1 MKLFKR
7 ALTLTILAIFTMYS
21 HAQSIDE
28 IKKNSNYIWGEGNG
42 TTMSDAEGEA
52 LRQMSVQIS
61 VSVYNSSYDE
71 ESNDNSVQ
79 KAVLQSVSS
88 AKFTNVQ
95 MRVLEEEP
103 NAKVFCFMPR
113 SEVKK
118 MFEKRANHIANMVDA
133 GKTAESRMMIDEAL
147 RNYYWALVLAK
158 TTPEPVEIEFNDKK
172 GEATS
177 LLPIKIKSVL
187 AMINASVDE
196 IQDGKNLIL
205 GFTYNGKPVS
215 SLNFK
220 YNDGQSIVG
229 PIVARD
235 GIGEASMASI
245 PADGKLHLTYEL
257 RFRNEVDPTDS
268 DIAGAFNAG
277 ILPNINSSVAIAIKN
292 NSKKKAAAPVLA
304 SAEMLAAQPTNDKR
318 SIAMQNADNTD
329 DLQQAVLAVEAAIS
343 SNNPKSAFNYFTP
356 EGYTLFANLMAK
368 NGKVTLVGKAQS
380 HNFIIADG
388 YIIGRATNI
397 KRQFR
402 NGKAFMEKLV
412 YRFNPESRKI
422 ESVAFALTQR
432 AENDIMNAAASWPEV
447 SRWAI
452 LNFMEDY
459 QTAFALKRTD
469 YINSIFSDDALIITG
484 TILKKLN
491 NAERAFD
498 RSKSLDLGGPKDIAY
513 SQLSKTEYID
523 RLRKIFSTREYV
535 HLQFEDNVT
544 RMIDLPAINGI
555 NKGAAF
561 GIEIKQRYEST
572 GYSDDGYLTMV
583 FDTRGKLPIIHVR
596 LWQPDKNN
604 MMSLQEFISR
614 FNKQQSKI
622 KL

>member
-7 ALTLTILAIFTMYS
+7 ALILTILAIFTMYS

-103 NAKVFCFMPR
+103 NAKVFCFMSR

-118 MFEKRANHIANMVDA
+118 MFEKRANHIVNMVDA

-245 PADGKLHLTYEL
+245 PADGKLHITYEL

-329 DLQQAVLAVEAAIS
+329 DLQKAVLAVEAAIS

-459 QTAFALKRTD
+459 QTAFALKRID

-614 FNKQQSKI
+614 FNK
-622 KL
+622 

>member
-103 NAKVFCFMPR
+103 NAKVFCFMSR

-118 MFEKRANHIANMVDA
+118 MFEKRANHIVNMVDA

-304 SAEMLAAQPTNDKR
+304 SAEILAAQPTNDKR

-329 DLQQAVLAVEAAIS
+329 DLQQAVLAVESAIS

-459 QTAFALKRTD
+459 QTAFALKRID

-614 FNKQQSKI
+614 FNK
-622 KL
+622 

>member
-103 NAKVFCFMPR
+103 NAKVFCFMSR

-177 LLPIKIKSVL
+177 MLPIKIKSVL

-277 ILPNINSSVAIAIKN
+277 ILPNINSSVAIAIKS

-304 SAEMLAAQPTNDKR
+304 SAEMLAAQPTNDKH

-329 DLQQAVLAVEAAIS
+329 DLQKAVLAVEAAIS
-343 SNNPKSAFNYFTP
+343 SNNPKSAFSYFTP

-614 FNKQQSKI
+614 FNK
-622 KL
+622 

>member
-277 ILPNINSSVAIAIKN
+277 ILPNINSSVAIAIKS

-523 RLRKIFSTREYV
+523 RLRKIFNTREYV

-614 FNKQQSKI
+614 FNK
-622 KL
+622 

>member
-7 ALTLTILAIFTMYS
+7 ALTLAILVIFTMYS

-103 NAKVFCFMPR
+103 NAKVFCFMSR

-118 MFEKRANHIANMVDA
+118 MFEKRANHIVNMVDA

-304 SAEMLAAQPTNDKR
+304 SAEILAAQPTNDKR

-329 DLQQAVLAVEAAIS
+329 DLQKAVLAVEAAIS
-343 SNNPKSAFNYFTP
+343 SNNPKSAFSYFTP

-368 NGKVTLVGKAQS
+368 NGKVTLVGKTQS

-469 YINSIFSDDALIITG
+469 YISSIFSDDALIITG
-484 TILKKLN
+484 TILKKLD

-614 FNKQQSKI
+614 FNK
-622 KL
+622 

>member
-118 MFEKRANHIANMVDA
+118 MFEKRANHIVNMVDA

-329 DLQQAVLAVEAAIS
+329 DLQKAVLAVEVAIS

-555 NKGAAF
+555 NKGTAF

-614 FNKQQSKI
+614 FNK
-622 KL
+622 

>member
-103 NAKVFCFMPR
+103 NARVFCFMPR

-118 MFEKRANHIANMVDA
+118 MFEKRANHIVNMVDA

-158 TTPEPVEIEFNDKK
+158 TTPEPVEIEFNDKT

-292 NSKKKAAAPVLA
+292 NSKKKAAAPALA

-368 NGKVTLVGKAQS
+368 NGKVTLVGKAKS

-459 QTAFALKRTD
+459 QTAFALKRID

-523 RLRKIFSTREYV
+523 RLRKIFNTREYV

-614 FNKQQSKI
+614 FNK
-622 KL
+622 

>member
-118 MFEKRANHIANMVDA
+118 MFEKRASHIANMVDA

-329 DLQQAVLAVEAAIS
+329 DLQKAVLAVEAAIS

-583 FDTRGKLPIIHVR
+583 FDTRGKLPIIHVG

-614 FNKQQSKI
+614 FNK
-622 KL
+622 

>member
-103 NAKVFCFMPR
+103 NARVFCFMPR

-118 MFEKRANHIANMVDA
+118 MFEKRASHITNMVDA

-205 GFTYNGKPVS
+205 SFTYNGKPVS

-292 NSKKKAAAPVLA
+292 NSKKKAAAPMLA

-329 DLQQAVLAVEAAIS
+329 DLQKAVLAVEAAIS

-459 QTAFALKRTD
+459 QTAFALKRID

-614 FNKQQSKI
+614 FNK
-622 KL
+622 

>member
-103 NAKVFCFMPR
+103 NAKVFCFMSR

-118 MFEKRANHIANMVDA
+118 MFEKRANHIVNMVDA

-459 QTAFALKRTD
+459 QTAFALKRID

-614 FNKQQSKI
+614 FNK
-622 KL
+622 

>member
-118 MFEKRANHIANMVDA
+118 MFEKRANHIVNMVDA

-292 NSKKKAAAPVLA
+292 NSKKKAAAPMLA

-318 SIAMQNADNTD
+318 SIAMQNANNTD
-329 DLQQAVLAVEAAIS
+329 DLQKAVLAVEAAIS

-459 QTAFALKRTD
+459 QTAFALKRID

-614 FNKQQSKI
+614 FNK
-622 KL
+622 

>member
-103 NAKVFCFMPR
+103 NAKVFCFMSR

-118 MFEKRANHIANMVDA
+118 MFEKRASHITNMVDA

-292 NSKKKAAAPVLA
+292 NIKKKAAAPALA

-614 FNKQQSKI
+614 FNK
-622 KL
+622 

>member
-103 NAKVFCFMPR
+103 NAKVFCFMSR

-118 MFEKRANHIANMVDA
+118 MFEKRANHITNMVDA

-277 ILPNINSSVAIAIKN
+277 ILPNINSSVAIEIKS
-292 NSKKKAAAPVLA
+292 NSKKKAAAPMLA

-614 FNKQQSKI
+614 FNK
-622 KL
+622 

>member
-1 MKLFKR
+1 MELFKR

-103 NAKVFCFMPR
+103 NAKVFCFMSR

-118 MFEKRANHIANMVDA
+118 MFEKRASHITNMVDA

-304 SAEMLAAQPTNDKR
+304 SAEILAAQPTNDKR

-498 RSKSLDLGGPKDIAY
+498 RSKSLDLGGLKDIAY

-614 FNKQQSKI
+614 FNK
-622 KL
+622 

>member
-103 NAKVFCFMPR
+103 NAKVFCFMSR

-118 MFEKRANHIANMVDA
+118 MFEKRANHIVNMVDA

-277 ILPNINSSVAIAIKN
+277 ILPNINSSVAIAIKS

-304 SAEMLAAQPTNDKR
+304 SVEMLAAQPTNDKR

-329 DLQQAVLAVEAAIS
+329 DLQKAVLAVEAAIS

-368 NGKVTLVGKAQS
+368 NGKVTLVGKAQN

-614 FNKQQSKI
+614 FNK
-622 KL
+622 

>member
-103 NAKVFCFMPR
+103 NARVFCFMPR

-118 MFEKRANHIANMVDA
+118 MFEKRASHITNMVDA

-277 ILPNINSSVAIAIKN
+277 LLPNINSSVAIAIKS

-304 SAEMLAAQPTNDKR
+304 SAEILAAQPTNDKR

-523 RLRKIFSTREYV
+523 RLRKIFNTREYV

-614 FNKQQSKI
+614 FNK
-622 KL
+622 

>member
-7 ALTLTILAIFTMYS
+7 ALTLAILVIFTMYS

-103 NAKVFCFMPR
+103 NAKVFCFMSR

-118 MFEKRANHIANMVDA
+118 MFEKRANHIVNMVDA
-133 GKTAESRMMIDEAL
+133 GKTAEGRMMIDEAL

-235 GIGEASMASI
+235 GIGEASMALI

-329 DLQQAVLAVEAAIS
+329 DLQKAVLAVEAAIS

-614 FNKQQSKI
+614 FNK
-622 KL
+622 

>member
-103 NAKVFCFMPR
+103 NAKVFCFMSR

-118 MFEKRANHIANMVDA
+118 MFEKRANHIVNMVDA
-133 GKTAESRMMIDEAL
+133 GKTAEGRMMIDEAL

-304 SAEMLAAQPTNDKR
+304 SAEILAAQPTNDKR

-329 DLQQAVLAVEAAIS
+329 DLQKAVLAVEAAIS

-484 TILKKLN
+484 TILKKLD

-614 FNKQQSKI
+614 FNK
-622 KL
+622 

>member
-103 NAKVFCFMPR
+103 NAKVFCFMSR

-292 NSKKKAAAPVLA
+292 NIKKKAAAPALA
-304 SAEMLAAQPTNDKR
+304 SAEILAAQPTNDKR

-368 NGKVTLVGKAQS
+368 NGKVTLVGKAQN

-614 FNKQQSKI
+614 FNK
-622 KL
+622 

>member
-103 NAKVFCFMPR
+103 NAKVFCFMSR

-277 ILPNINSSVAIAIKN
+277 ILPNINSSVAIAIKS

-304 SAEMLAAQPTNDKR
+304 SAEILAAQPTNDKR

-343 SNNPKSAFNYFTP
+343 TNNPKSAFNYFTP

-535 HLQFEDNVT
+535 HLLFEDNVT

-614 FNKQQSKI
+614 FNK
-622 KL
+622 

>member
-103 NAKVFCFMPR
+103 NARVFCFMPR

-292 NSKKKAAAPVLA
+292 NSKKKAAAPALA

-343 SNNPKSAFNYFTP
+343 SNNPKSAFSYFTP

-614 FNKQQSKI
+614 FNK
-622 KL
+622 

>member
-187 AMINASVDE
+187 AMINASVKE
-196 IQDGKNLIL
+196 IQDDKNIIL
-205 GFTYNGKPVS
+205 DFTYNGKPVS

-277 ILPNINSSVAIAIKN
+277 ILPNINSSVAIAIKS
-292 NSKKKAAAPVLA
+292 NSKKKAAAPALA
-304 SAEMLAAQPTNDKR
+304 SAEILAAQPTNDKR

-329 DLQQAVLAVEAAIS
+329 DLQKAVLAVEAAIS

-491 NAERAFD
+491 NTERAFD

-523 RLRKIFSTREYV
+523 RLRKIFNTREYV

-614 FNKQQSKI
+614 FNK
-622 KL
+622 

>member
-103 NAKVFCFMPR
+103 NARVFCFMPR

-118 MFEKRANHIANMVDA
+118 MFEKRANHIVNMVDA

-277 ILPNINSSVAIAIKN
+277 ILPNINSSVAIAIKS

-304 SAEMLAAQPTNDKR
+304 SVEMLAAQPTNDKR

-329 DLQQAVLAVEAAIS
+329 DLQKAVLAVEAAIS

-459 QTAFALKRTD
+459 QTAFALKRID

-614 FNKQQSKI
+614 FNK
-622 KL
+622 

>member
-1 MKLFKR
+1 
-7 ALTLTILAIFTMYS
+7 MYS

-103 NAKVFCFMPR
+103 NAKVFCFMSR

-277 ILPNINSSVAIAIKN
+277 LFPNINSSVAIAIKS

-304 SAEMLAAQPTNDKR
+304 SAEILAAQPTNDKR
-318 SIAMQNADNTD
+318 SIAMQNAENTD

-535 HLQFEDNVT
+535 HLLFEDNVT

-614 FNKQQSKI
+614 FNK
-622 KL
+622 

>member
-1 MKLFKR
+1 
-7 ALTLTILAIFTMYS
+7 
-21 HAQSIDE
+21 
-28 IKKNSNYIWGEGNG
+28 
-42 TTMSDAEGEA
+42 MSDAEGEA

-103 NAKVFCFMPR
+103 NAKVFCFMSR

-118 MFEKRANHIANMVDA
+118 MFEKRASHITNMVDA

-292 NSKKKAAAPVLA
+292 NSKKKAAAPALA

-329 DLQQAVLAVEAAIS
+329 DLQKAVLAVEAAIS

-459 QTAFALKRTD
+459 QTAFALKRID

-614 FNKQQSKI
+614 FNK
-622 KL
+622 

>member
-118 MFEKRANHIANMVDA
+118 MFEKRASHIANMVDA

-277 ILPNINSSVAIAIKN
+277 ILPNINSSVAITIKN

-329 DLQQAVLAVEAAIS
+329 DLQKAVLAVEAAIS

-614 FNKQQSKI
+614 FNK
-622 KL
+622 

>member
-7 ALTLTILAIFTMYS
+7 ALTLAILVIFTMYS

-118 MFEKRANHIANMVDA
+118 MFEKRANHIVNMVDA
-133 GKTAESRMMIDEAL
+133 GKTAEGRMMIDEAL

-304 SAEMLAAQPTNDKR
+304 SAEILAAQPTNDKR

-329 DLQQAVLAVEAAIS
+329 DLQKAVLAVEAAIS

-368 NGKVTLVGKAQS
+368 NGKVTLVGKAQN

-469 YINSIFSDDALIITG
+469 YISSIFSDDALIITG
-484 TILKKLN
+484 TILKKLD

-498 RSKSLDLGGPKDIAY
+498 RSKSLNLGGPKDIAY

-614 FNKQQSKI
+614 FNK
-622 KL
+622 

>member
-118 MFEKRANHIANMVDA
+118 MFEKRANHIVNMVDA

-277 ILPNINSSVAIAIKN
+277 ILPNINSSVAIAIKS

-329 DLQQAVLAVEAAIS
+329 DLQKAVLAVEAAIS

-614 FNKQQSKI
+614 FNK
-622 KL
+622 

>member
-103 NAKVFCFMPR
+103 NARVFCFMPR

-118 MFEKRANHIANMVDA
+118 MFEKRASHITNMVDA

-196 IQDGKNLIL
+196 IQNGKNLIL

-304 SAEMLAAQPTNDKR
+304 SAEILAAQPTNDKR

-329 DLQQAVLAVEAAIS
+329 DLQKAVLAVEAAIS

-459 QTAFALKRTD
+459 QTAFALKRID

-498 RSKSLDLGGPKDIAY
+498 RSKSLDLGGPKDITY

-614 FNKQQSKI
+614 FNK
-622 KL
+622 

>member
-103 NAKVFCFMPR
+103 NAKVFCFMSR

-118 MFEKRANHIANMVDA
+118 MFEKRANHIVNMVDA

-292 NSKKKAAAPVLA
+292 NSKKKAAAPALA

-329 DLQQAVLAVEAAIS
+329 DLQKAVLAVEAAIS

-459 QTAFALKRTD
+459 QTAFALKRID

-614 FNKQQSKI
+614 FNK
-622 KL
+622 

>member
-103 NAKVFCFMPR
+103 NARVFCFMSR

-118 MFEKRANHIANMVDA
+118 MFEKRASHITNMVDA

-292 NSKKKAAAPVLA
+292 NSKKKAAAPMLA

-329 DLQQAVLAVEAAIS
+329 DLQKAVLAVEAAIS

-523 RLRKIFSTREYV
+523 RLRKIFNTREYV

-614 FNKQQSKI
+614 FNK
-622 KL
+622 

>member
-103 NAKVFCFMPR
+103 NARVFCFMPR

-133 GKTAESRMMIDEAL
+133 GKTAESRIMIDEAL

-277 ILPNINSSVAIAIKN
+277 ILPNINSSVAIAIKS

-329 DLQQAVLAVEAAIS
+329 DLQKAVLAVEAAIS

-523 RLRKIFSTREYV
+523 RLRKIFNTREYV

-614 FNKQQSKI
+614 FNK
-622 KL
+622 

>member
-118 MFEKRANHIANMVDA
+118 MFEKRANHIVNMVDA

-187 AMINASVDE
+187 AMINASVKE
-196 IQDGKNLIL
+196 IQDDKNIIL
-205 GFTYNGKPVS
+205 DFTYNGKPVS

-292 NSKKKAAAPVLA
+292 NSKKKAAAPMLA
-304 SAEMLAAQPTNDKR
+304 SAEILAAQPTNEKR

-523 RLRKIFSTREYV
+523 RLRKIFNTREYV

-614 FNKQQSKI
+614 FNK
-622 KL
+622 

>member
-118 MFEKRANHIANMVDA
+118 MFEKRANHIVNMVDA

-304 SAEMLAAQPTNDKR
+304 SAEILAAQPTNDKR

-329 DLQQAVLAVEAAIS
+329 DLQKAVLAVEAAIS

-368 NGKVTLVGKAQS
+368 NGKVTIVGKAQS

-412 YRFNPESRKI
+412 YRFDPESRKI

-523 RLRKIFSTREYV
+523 RLRKIFNTREYV

-614 FNKQQSKI
+614 FNK
-622 KL
+622 

>member
-118 MFEKRANHIANMVDA
+118 MFEKRANHIVNMVDA

-329 DLQQAVLAVEAAIS
+329 DLQKAVLAVEASIS

-523 RLRKIFSTREYV
+523 RLRKIFNTREYV

-614 FNKQQSKI
+614 FNK
-622 KL
+622 

>member
-118 MFEKRANHIANMVDA
+118 MFEKRANHIVNMVDA

-292 NSKKKAAAPVLA
+292 NSKKKAAAPALA
-304 SAEMLAAQPTNDKR
+304 SAEVLAAQPTNDKR

-329 DLQQAVLAVEAAIS
+329 DLQKAVLAVEAAIS

-614 FNKQQSKI
+614 FNK
-622 KL
+622 

>member
-7 ALTLTILAIFTMYS
+7 ALTLAILAIFTMYS

-95 MRVLEEEP
+95 MRVLDEEP

-118 MFEKRANHIANMVDA
+118 MFEKRANHITNMVDA

-158 TTPEPVEIEFNDKK
+158 TTPEPVEIEFNDKT

-187 AMINASVDE
+187 AMINASVEE
-196 IQDGKNLIL
+196 IQDNKNIIL

-235 GIGEASMASI
+235 GIGEASMASM

-277 ILPNINSSVAIAIKN
+277 ILPNINSSVAIPIKN
-292 NSKKKAAAPVLA
+292 NGKKKASAPALA
-304 SAEMLAAQPTNDKR
+304 SAEVLAAQPTNDKR

-329 DLQQAVLAVEAAIS
+329 DLQKAVLAVESAIS
-343 SNNPKSAFNYFTP
+343 ANAPKSAFSYFTP

-368 NGKVTLVGKAQS
+368 NGKVTLVGKAQN

-459 QTAFALKRTD
+459 QTAFALKRID

-484 TILKKLN
+484 TILKKLDN
-491 NAERAFD
+491 TERGFD
-498 RSKSLDLGGPKDIAY
+498 RNKSLDLGGSKDIAY
-513 SQLSKTEYID
+513 SKLSKTEYID
-523 RLRKIFSTREYV
+523 RLRKIFGSREYV

-614 FNKQQSKI
+614 FNK
-622 KL
+622 

>member
-103 NAKVFCFMPR
+103 NARVFCFMPR

-118 MFEKRANHIANMVDA
+118 MFEKRANHIVNMVDA

-158 TTPEPVEIEFNDKK
+158 TTPEPVEIEFNDKT

-229 PIVARD
+229 PIIARD

-292 NSKKKAAAPVLA
+292 NSKKKAAAPALA

-459 QTAFALKRTD
+459 QTAFALKRID

-523 RLRKIFSTREYV
+523 RLRKIFNTREYV

-614 FNKQQSKI
+614 FNK
-622 KL
+622 

>member
-103 NAKVFCFMPR
+103 NAKVFCFMSR

-118 MFEKRANHIANMVDA
+118 MFEKRASHITNMVDA

-292 NSKKKAAAPVLA
+292 NCKKKATAPALA

-498 RSKSLDLGGPKDIAY
+498 RNKSLDLGGPKDIAY

-614 FNKQQSKI
+614 FNK
-622 KL
+622 

>member
-277 ILPNINSSVAIAIKN
+277 ILPNINSSVAIAIKS

-304 SAEMLAAQPTNDKR
+304 SAEILAAQPTNDKR

-614 FNKQQSKI
+614 FNK
-622 KL
+622 